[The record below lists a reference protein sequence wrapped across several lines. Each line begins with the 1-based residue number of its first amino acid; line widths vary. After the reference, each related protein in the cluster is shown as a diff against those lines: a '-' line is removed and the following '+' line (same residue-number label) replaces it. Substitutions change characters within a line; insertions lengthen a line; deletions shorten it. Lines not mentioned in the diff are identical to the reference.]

1 MYDEWMYQTDS
12 FPAQSQQKAPLI
24 VHPQPQTLD
33 KPRTRKR
40 GRSLIQAVA
49 IESKVCQI

>member
-12 FPAQSQQKAPLI
+12 FPAQPQQRTPVI
-24 VHPQPQTLD
+24 VQPQGQTLD

-49 IESKVCQI
+49 IESKV